1 MKRIIFVLAFIG
13 LISFNG
19 QSQNRKSKNEKGNAL
34 QDLKKELV
42 KKYNYQSINVYILST
57 KLEIDIVDEHVKYLP
72 KNIREIKSKEIAE
85 FSRNFLNSTQNGQF
99 FLRKISFIGINH
111 LKKQIAGFF
120 QPNNIYDSY
129 TIKPDSVFK

>member
-85 FSRNFLNSTQNGQF
+85 FSRNFLNS
-99 FLRKISFIGINH
+99 S
-111 LKKQIAGFF
+111 
-120 QPNNIYDSY
+120 
-129 TIKPDSVFK
+129 